1 MISAHSSEYAHLIPL
16 HVEISGCHLHDLL
29 FTSLAN
35 ICFALSVQGSQ
46 CSTLAANDSLETSF
60 SIQVLSALR
69 AAVKLHCTCMDA
81 APVHAAC
88 HRSRTMPTAAAAL
101 PPAPVLVLF
110 SGGVDSTLIAAL
122 AHEALP
128 LDLPIDLATICFDGG
143 KSPDRQSA
151 LDALEVSPRSLV

>member
-1 MISAHSSEYAHLIPL
+1 MVVNYI
-16 HVEISGCHLHDLL
+16 
-29 FTSLAN
+29 
-35 ICFALSVQGSQ
+35 ALSAQGSQ
-46 CSTLAANDSLETSF
+46 CSNLAANDSLETFF

-88 HRSRTMPTAAAAL
+88 HRSPTPATAAAAL

-128 LDLPIDLATICFDGG
+128 LDVPIDLATICFDGG
-143 KSPDRQSA
+143 KSPDRVSA
-151 LDALEVSPRSLV
+151 LDAVEVSSHSQICGLGFKF